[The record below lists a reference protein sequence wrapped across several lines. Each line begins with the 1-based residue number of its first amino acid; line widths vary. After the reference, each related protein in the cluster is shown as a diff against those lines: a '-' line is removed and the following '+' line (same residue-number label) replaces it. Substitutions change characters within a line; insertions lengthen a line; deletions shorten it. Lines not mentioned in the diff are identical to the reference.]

1 MSKTTDLWNFRPNI
15 NITVHLRHEKDMV
28 VDLSDI
34 KKSEGGQE
42 YRVLSIGTVDFFMT
56 EKQAEQLYTELDT
69 KLFDESFQELENK
82 YIGLKLENEKL
93 QEEIERLKMRGELIN
108 GNY

>member
-1 MSKTTDLWNFRPNI
+1 MSKTTDLWGFQPRTTI
-15 NITVHLRHEKDMV
+15 QVHLRHEKDMI

-34 KKSEGGQE
+34 EKSEGGQE

-56 EKQAEQLYTELDT
+56 EKQAEQLYTELDA

-82 YIGLKLENEKL
+82 YL
-93 QEEIERLKMRGELIN
+93 RLKNENKYLRGLSR
-108 GNY
+108 

>member
-34 KKSEGGQE
+34 EKNEGGQE
-42 YRVLSIGTVDFFMT
+42 YRVLSIGTIDFFMT
-56 EKQAEQLYTELDT
+56 EKQAEQLFEELET
-69 KLFDESFQELENK
+69 KLYDESFQELENK
-82 YIGLKLENEKL
+82 YLRLKNENKRLMAKLEWG
-93 QEEIERLKMRGELIN
+93 EIAN

>member
-1 MSKTTDLWNFRPNI
+1 MSKTTDLWGFQPRTTI
-15 NITVHLRHEKDMV
+15 QVHLRHEKDMI

-34 KKSEGGQE
+34 EKSEGGQE

-82 YIGLKLENEKL
+82 YL
-93 QEEIERLKMRGELIN
+93 RLKNENKYLRGLSR
-108 GNY
+108 